1 MEEDTLLSE
10 QFYLWPPLQNHVSTP
25 IKTLYFYIPISRQS
39 LCQAAVDTF
48 RVYEF
53 DFNYV
58 LGSRNL
64 TPEMESY
71 LPLNLAF

>member
-1 MEEDTLLSE
+1 MNSSTYGRL
-10 QFYLWPPLQNHVSTP
+10 YKNHVSTP
-25 IKTLYFYIPISRQS
+25 IKTLYFYISICGQS

-48 RVYEF
+48 RVYEL
-53 DFNYV
+53 DFNFV
-58 LGSRNL
+58 SGSQKL